1 MSQSLRIDDEFLS
14 LQGAADE
21 FGIKWAGF
29 PEVTRREVTTPEGA
43 VSAVRWG
50 GQPAEAVLLHG
61 RAPGQSARSWDVVAL
76 DRGAPVL
83 AVDTPGHGFSA
94 QRADRRYTPR
104 LIAPAVATAVETLA
118 PAPSLVVGVSFGGL
132 TTIALAALR
141 PELVKGIALVDIL
154 PKFKAPPADSA
165 PAPEAKADPGP
176 PTDPQRFGSQ
186 EEIVDSLSNGATLS
200 REAIARSVAA
210 NTVQLDDGSWV
221 WRFDAGVSVV
231 PSELDFPGLW
241 DDLLAVKVPILV
253 VRGGKSPVV
262 ADEVVAEL
270 QERRP
275 DVTVVSVADSGH
287 EIHDERPRELA
298 AILAEFSSKLA
309 S

>member
-1 MSQSLRIDDEFLS
+1 MSQSLKIDDEFLS

-21 FGIKWAGF
+21 FGIEWAGF
-29 PEVTRREVTTPEGA
+29 PDVVRREVTTPDGA
-43 VSAVRWG
+43 VSSVRWG
-50 GQPAEAVLLHG
+50 AEPVEAVLLHG

-76 DRGAPVL
+76 DWGAPVL
-83 AVDTPGHGFSA
+83 AVDTPGHGYSV
-94 QRADRRYTPR
+94 QRPDRRYTPR
-104 LIAPAVATAVETLA
+104 LIAPAVATAVEALA
-118 PAPSLVVGVSFGGL
+118 PDPSIVVGVSFGGL
-132 TTIALAALR
+132 TTIALAAVR
-141 PELVKGIALVDIL
+141 PELVKAIALVDIL
-154 PKFKAPPADSA
+154 PRFKAPPADS

-176 PTDPQRFGSQ
+176 PAAPERFGSQ

-200 REAIARSVAA
+200 RETIARSVAA
-210 NTVQLDDGSWV
+210 NTVQLEDGSWI
-221 WRFDAGVSVV
+221 WRFDAGVSVA
-231 PSELDFPGLW
+231 PGELDFPGLW
-241 DDLLAVKVPILV
+241 DDLLAVRVPILV

-262 ADEVVAEL
+262 SDEVVAEL

-298 AILAEFSSKLA
+298 EILADFSSSLA

>member
-1 MSQSLRIDDEFLS
+1 MMSQGLKIDDEFLS
-14 LQGAADE
+14 LEGAANE
-21 FGIKWAGF
+21 FGIEWSGS
-29 PEVTRREVTTPEGA
+29 PEVTRSEVITPDGA

-50 GQPAEAVLLHG
+50 GAPVEAVLLHG
-61 RAPGQSARSWDVVAL
+61 RAPGQSARSWDSIAL
-76 DRGAPVL
+76 DWGVPVL

-104 LIAPAVATAVETLA
+104 LIAPAVGNAIAALA
-118 PAPSLVVGVSFGGL
+118 PAPPLIVGVSFGGL

-141 PELVKGIALVDIL
+141 PELVKAIALVDIL
-154 PKFKAPPADSA
+154 PRFEAPPAGS

-176 PTDPQRFGSQ
+176 PAEPERFGSRQ
-186 EEIVDSLSNGATLS
+186 EIIDALSSGATLS
-200 REAIARSVAA
+200 REAIARSVTA

-221 WRFDAGVSVV
+221 WRFDAGVKVA
-231 PSELDFPGLW
+231 PGELDFPGLW
-241 DDLLAVKVPILV
+241 DDLLALQAPILL

-275 DVTVVSVADSGH
+275 DVTVVTVDDAGH
-287 EIHDERPRELA
+287 EIHDERPRKLA
-298 AILAEFSSKLA
+298 RILADFHSKLEL
-309 S
+309 